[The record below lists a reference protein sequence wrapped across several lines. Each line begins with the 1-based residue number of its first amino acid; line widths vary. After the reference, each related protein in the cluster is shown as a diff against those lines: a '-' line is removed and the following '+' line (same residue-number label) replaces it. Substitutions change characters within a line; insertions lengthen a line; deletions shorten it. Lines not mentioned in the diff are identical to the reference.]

1 MNPDSDEKPLGR
13 SGYRTGTVM
22 IALTALACLIALAYR
37 TEIRS
42 RVWAVQLIRATT
54 INERAIPLT
63 MLCNAREKAWWGAR
77 TLLAH
82 ENEEVRQYGVLVLQ
96 YIRTPQARAR
106 LLTLLE
112 DESNAVRELAALG
125 LAMHGDDAVVPAL
138 THSFVLGAEKT
149 AGAAC
154 LTLERL
160 GSPAAVR
167 ALSELAAGPLES
179 DRAAMLID
187 ALAGIGTS
195 SCAAGL
201 LPLLD
206 DHRPS
211 AAPSRA
217 ERMLAKL
224 RPIFHGEDLALLEA
238 PEPHA
243 TVLPGT
249 IAERA
254 AAALARI
261 TGLDPQFSSQASEEE
276 RAAAIRSWEAWIA
289 NQSPP

>member
-1 MNPDSDEKPLGR
+1 MNPDSDGKPLRR

-22 IALTALACLIALAYR
+22 IALTALACMVALVYR

-42 RVWAVQLIRATT
+42 QVWAVQLIRATNT
-54 INERAIPLT
+54 DERAIPLT

-82 ENEEVRQYGVLVLQ
+82 ENEEIRQYGVLLLQ
-96 YIRTPQARAR
+96 YICTPQAQAR
-106 LLTLLE
+106 LLTLLK

-125 LAMHGDDAVVPAL
+125 LAVHGDDTVIPAL
-138 THSFVLGAEKT
+138 THSFVRGDEKT
-149 AGAAC
+149 AAAAC
-154 LTLERL
+154 LALERL

-167 ALSELAAGPLES
+167 ASCELAVGPLEAG
-179 DRAAMLID
+179 RAAMLID

-195 SCAAGL
+195 PCAAGL

-206 DHRPS
+206 DHRPCD
-211 AAPSRA
+211 APSRD
-217 ERMLAKL
+217 ERMLTKL
-224 RPIFHGEDLALLEA
+224 RSIFHGEDLALMEG

-261 TGLDPQFSSQASEEE
+261 TGLDPQFSSQSSEEE
-276 RAAAIRSWEAWIA
+276 RAAALRSWEAWIA